1 MKADQ
6 GRLQLQQSL
15 QSIILDIPDITMAEL
30 IDRFSRGLKSY
41 IWNFLCLNN
50 HDTLH
55 IIMLDALKVEAAKR
69 GTRRVAFPD
78 AAATGAG
85 AGTPMDLS
93 NVQIGKLT
101 PEERKRCMSEGLC
114 RSREKGY
121 LAEDCPRGR
130 GN

>member
-1 MKADQ
+1 
-6 GRLQLQQSL
+6 
-15 QSIILDIPDITMAEL
+15 MAEL

-41 IWNFLCLNN
+41 IWKFLCLNN
-50 HDTLH
+50 HDSLH
-55 IIMLDALKVEAAKR
+55 IIMPDALKVKAAKR

-114 RSREKGY
+114 RCREKGY